1 LLKRP
6 PIGRDSIKGLQAAIL
21 LIFLCRYL
29 LEPVQA
35 FAHEGLHEQI
45 AKVTAQIK
53 LYPNDASLYL
63 KRGELYRLHRDW
75 QRAIADYRQVKRLA
89 PELEV
94 VEFAFGL
101 LFFEAGQFQQANGW
115 LNRYLLHTP
124 QNVEALVLRA
134 KVLARLG
141 KHRAAANDYA
151 KVIKHSSKLKPD
163 YFIERARQ
171 LINAGRSNRP
181 AAIAVIDEGIEK
193 LGPIVTLELF
203 AIDIEVVSHQYA
215 AALERLERLAVQSP
229 RKETWLVRRGEI
241 LLQAG
246 RIAEAHKAFE
256 QALAAIESLPAY
268 HRGSKAII
276 TLEKRLRAAP
286 GMYKVQKQ
294 LNFKPILK

>member
-1 LLKRP
+1 LFTIP
-6 PIGRDSIKGLQAAIL
+6 PTARGIKGLRAAIL

-45 AKVTAQIK
+45 AEVTAQIK

-63 KRGELYRLHRDW
+63 KRGELYRLHRNW
-75 QRAIADYRQVKRLA
+75 QQAIADYQQVKHLA

-94 VEFAFGL
+94 LEFAFGR
-101 LFFEAGQFQQANGW
+101 LFFEAGQFKQANKW
-115 LNRYLLHTP
+115 LNRYLLHNP

-141 KHRAAANDYA
+141 RHRAAANDYA
-151 KVIKHSSKLKPD
+151 KVITHSSKLKPD
-163 YFIERARQ
+163 YFIERAWQ
-171 LINAGRSNRP
+171 LINTGRNGRL
-181 AAIAVIDEGIEK
+181 AALAVIDEGIKK

-203 AIDIEVVSHQYA
+203 AIDIEVASRQYA

-229 RKETWLVRRGEI
+229 RKESWLVRRGEI

-268 HRGSKAII
+268 HRYTKATV
-276 TLEKRLRAAP
+276 TLENRLRAAP
-286 GMYKVQKQ
+286 GMHKVQNQ
-294 LNFKPILK
+294 LNFNPILK